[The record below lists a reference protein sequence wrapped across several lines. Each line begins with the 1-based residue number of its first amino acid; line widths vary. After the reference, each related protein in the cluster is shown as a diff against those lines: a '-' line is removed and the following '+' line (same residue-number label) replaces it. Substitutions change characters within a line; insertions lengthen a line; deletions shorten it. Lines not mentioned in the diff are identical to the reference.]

1 LSTPLYYSS
10 TKGEFMQL
18 KKESRCGDKGDKG
31 DKGEGGDKGDKGKFV
46 SRNNLPPATHL
57 TDR

>member
-1 LSTPLYYSS
+1 
-10 TKGEFMQL
+10 MQL